1 MFDVRNENRIITQ
14 DVVQTLRDYVGVQPD
29 INEQKIKAGWL
40 IAQDLDV
47 MRVVGIDIIKRCVEP
62 ENEQDEIL
70 KFLVMQACSFYCYA
84 RLLKMFQGTL
94 TEGGFHIEKEA
105 TDRNTAKSTA
115 LEFEATGDT
124 YMTAVIGFLE
134 DEDPKLKEKRL
145 TKKLAPTIR
154 VIGGQERRASN

>member
-1 MFDVRNENRIITQ
+1 MFDPRNENRIITH

-47 MRVVGIDIIKRCVEP
+47 MRVIGIDPIKRCLEP
-62 ENEQDEIL
+62 KNDADEML
-70 KFLVMQACSFYCYA
+70 KFIVLQACSFFCYA
-84 RLLKMFQGTL
+84 RLLKMFQGML

-115 LEFEATGDT
+115 SEFEATGAS
-124 YMTAVIGFLE
+124 YLKAVISFLE
-134 DEDPKLKEKRL
+134 DENPKLKEKDLDAKL
-145 TKKLAPTIR
+145 TPTVR
-154 VIGGQERRASN
+154 VFGGREYRASN